1 MKKYFLLFEE
11 FTPEATDSTSEWDIP
26 TSKNCAVKSINIIDE
41 DGKTM
46 LYNQDESEGHLVGDV
61 YYTNNDN
68 TGYSFDLHRQWI
80 DESLGNQI
88 MNYLAKNH
96 SIYNFPLSQVVTIE
110 VSLVPEGGKKPFTLV
125 YEFDGKLYKLTKKR
139 YLPLK

>member
-1 MKKYFLLFEE
+1 MIMKKYFLLFEE

-68 TGYSFDLHRQWI
+68 RCC
-80 DESLGNQI
+80 
-88 MNYLAKNH
+88 
-96 SIYNFPLSQVVTIE
+96 V
-110 VSLVPEGGKKPFTLV
+110 
-125 YEFDGKLYKLTKKR
+125 
-139 YLPLK
+139 